1 MSSRYIC
8 VYMYIYV
15 CVYVC
20 TSIYVGVYIHTYIF
34 VYIHRHTHTHTFITD
49 LWFFR
54 IWYCAWNEYV
64 AHLCLARSDLCRS
77 VSSFG
82 SLISSQPTP
91 GRKTDWKL
99 SVCLLPPHLAL
110 LPSPFIFSRGS
121 RCSWGAC
128 LRAGQGEPRGLSRE
142 PWTLHHLNTTLREW
156 SEPERWLP
164 WDRSNLRALRNHFPG
179 RCILGRVEAQVTVIS
194 SGPRFLWIYTCC
206 LPTTERNL
214 ITSRITYR

>member
-99 SVCLLPPHLAL
+99 SVCLLPPTPCPPSQSIYFLQRQQVFL
-110 LPSPFIFSRGS
+110 RCLPQS
-121 RCSWGAC
+121 
-128 LRAGQGEPRGLSRE
+128 RAGRAQRAVKGAM
-142 PWTLHHLNTTLREW
+142 NTPSLEHDITGMVRAWAMVTLR
-156 SEPERWLP
+156 P
-164 WDRSNLRALRNHFPG
+164 
-179 RCILGRVEAQVTVIS
+179 Q
-194 SGPRFLWIYTCC
+194 
-206 LPTTERNL
+206 
-214 ITSRITYR
+214 